1 MALKGLSL
9 GSPII
14 GNEANYAA
22 AFATDIAGFRSVPTV
37 ADLYNIKAY
46 ILSHSGNNT
55 NNDAIGQVWRVT
67 NNTADTTKNGEW
79 RLKDWSN
86 HGAAAGWEQVKDNN
100 TTAGSLTALEGR
112 VSTAEGN
119 IKTLQTTTGTHTSQI
134 GTINNTLGTINTT
147 QLAAINASDAPI
159 VTNVVWTSPTEKSNK
174 LTYTFDHYSTDGD
187 KNTQSY
193 DLPVATTTTVGLMS
207 ATDKSNLNNAFI
219 GISGKGAGG
228 GATGQLIF
236 KCADNST
243 AILYLQS
250 GISYDTADNVLY
262 LDTSYLDTMYPD
274 INAFNT
280 VKSTAEAAKGV
291 TDTLNTNGYLKA
303 SGAAYNASSRTLSFP
318 NSKGTNTNVVLPLAT
333 SSADGLMS
341 KDDKFNFD
349 SIKTSVT
356 NCNYFSIWCFKKMN
370 KAYTSYTGQ
379 FNGYDIGN
387 FVYNEYDK
395 KLLFEESTD
404 TYYDYTNDFYSD
416 QYGYVFLLGDDNKL
430 YKPVFSNDAQ
440 TCTLTEISPANPVS
454 SFNAMTTATV
464 AASTTDVTL
473 TPNLKNTT
481 TGATANGT
489 AISLGAATTVKAGVM
504 TTAQVTQLNKAT
516 QDITNISSNVSSIT
530 KLSDQEIISQVTAG
544 WA

>member
-187 KNTQSY
+187 KNT
-193 DLPVATTTTVGLMS
+193 
-207 ATDKSNLNNAFI
+207 
-219 GISGKGAGG
+219 
-228 GATGQLIF
+228 
-236 KCADNST
+236 
-243 AILYLQS
+243 
-250 GISYDTADNVLY
+250 
-262 LDTSYLDTMYPD
+262 
-274 INAFNT
+274 
-280 VKSTAEAAKGV
+280 
-291 TDTLNTNGYLKA
+291 
-303 SGAAYNASSRTLSFP
+303 
-318 NSKGTNTNVVLPLAT
+318 
-333 SSADGLMS
+333 
-341 KDDKFNFD
+341 
-349 SIKTSVT
+349 
-356 NCNYFSIWCFKKMN
+356 
-370 KAYTSYTGQ
+370 
-379 FNGYDIGN
+379 
-387 FVYNEYDK
+387 
-395 KLLFEESTD
+395 
-404 TYYDYTNDFYSD
+404 
-416 QYGYVFLLGDDNKL
+416 
-430 YKPVFSNDAQ
+430 
-440 TCTLTEISPANPVS
+440 
-454 SFNAMTTATV
+454 
-464 AASTTDVTL
+464 
-473 TPNLKNTT
+473 
-481 TGATANGT
+481 
-489 AISLGAATTVKAGVM
+489 
-504 TTAQVTQLNKAT
+504 
-516 QDITNISSNVSSIT
+516 
-530 KLSDQEIISQVTAG
+530 
-544 WA
+544 